1 MRVNQTLIL
10 FLAKTTFTV
19 YIRNVKNYFVN
30 MSATMPFI
38 PQRLT
43 QARKMSGLS
52 LRALSEKLGN
62 TPSHTILARYEK
74 GIAAP
79 NSEMLARLAHILEVS
94 PDFFYSASSVSLDG
108 IHFRKRSK
116 LSKSA
121 REAIEE
127 RAKDYFA
134 RFMEIEDITNNTIFF
149 DTRIQASTV
158 DEAEQAAYKLRD
170 MWNMGEDPV
179 VNLLQLMEN
188 KGIKIF
194 IYNTAN
200 EAFDGFSAVY
210 SKIAMVVIAS
220 WLEGNLPRM
229 RMTLAHE
236 LAHLVLDLPE
246 DLSEKEHEDCANVF
260 ASAFLMPEAP
270 FSEMF
275 GGKRDRILIRNLF
288 PIKSYFGVSLPAIVM
303 RAHRLHLIGN
313 NLKQRFF
320 IYYNKMGYK
329 KDEPGDYCGTESSGR
344 FEQLISTAVIDG
356 EISMSK
362 GASLWGHSL
371 SELRR
376 LVATLI

>member
-1 MRVNQTLIL
+1 
-10 FLAKTTFTV
+10 
-19 YIRNVKNYFVN
+19 
-30 MSATMPFI
+30 MPTIMAFS
-38 PQRLT
+38 PQRLI

-52 LRALSEKLGN
+52 LRALSEKLGD

-79 NSEMLARLAHILEVS
+79 NSEMLARLTHVLKVS
-94 PDFFYSASSVSLDG
+94 PDFFYSTSSVPLEG

-134 RFMEIEDITNNTIFF
+134 RFIEIEDITNNTIFF
-149 DTRIQASTV
+149 DTQIPVASV
-158 DEAEQAAYKLRD
+158 NEAEQAACELRNR
-170 MWNMGEDPV
+170 WNMGEDPV

-194 IYNTAN
+194 IYDTDN

-210 SKIAMVVIAS
+210 SNVAMVVIAS
-220 WLEGNLPRM
+220 WLKNNLPRM

-236 LAHLVLDLPE
+236 LAHLVLNLPE
-246 DLSEKEHEDCANVF
+246 YLSEKEHEACANVF

-270 FSEMF
+270 FAKMF
-275 GGKRDRILIRNLF
+275 GGKRDKILIHNLL

-303 RAHRLHLIGN
+303 RAHRLNLIGS

-329 KDEPGDYCGTESSGR
+329 KDEPGNYCGMESSSR
-344 FEQLISTAVIDG
+344 FDQLVSTAVIDG

-362 GASLWGHSL
+362 GASLWGHPL

>member
-1 MRVNQTLIL
+1 M
-10 FLAKTTFTV
+10 AKTIFDV
-19 YIRNVKNYFVN
+19 YKRDVKNYFVN
-30 MSATMPFI
+30 MSQTMAFL
-38 PQRLT
+38 PQRLI

-52 LRALSEKLGN
+52 LRALSEKLGDA
-62 TPSHTILARYEK
+62 PSHTILARYEK

-79 NSEMLARLAHILEVS
+79 NSEMLARLAHVLKVS
-94 PDFFYSASSVSLDG
+94 PDFFYSTSSVSLDG

-127 RAKDYFA
+127 RAKDYFV
-134 RFMEIEDITNNTIFF
+134 RFMEIEDITNNTISF
-149 DTRIQASTV
+149 DTKIHVSTV
-158 DEAEQAAYKLRD
+158 DDAEQAACKLRK
-170 MWNMGEDPV
+170 MWHMGEDPV

-194 IYNTAN
+194 VYDTDN

-210 SKIAMVVIAS
+210 SNVAMVVIAS
-220 WLEGNLPRM
+220 WLKNNLPRM

-236 LAHLVLDLPE
+236 LAHLVLNLPE
-246 DLSEKEHEDCANVF
+246 NLSDKEHENCANVF

-275 GGKRDRILIRNLF
+275 GGKRDKILIRNLY
-288 PIKSYFGVSLPAIVM
+288 PLKSYFGVSLAAIVM
-303 RAHRLHLIGN
+303 RAHRLNLVGN

-329 KDEPGDYCGTESSGR
+329 KGEPGDYCGMESSGR
-344 FEQLISTAVIDG
+344 FDQLISTAVIDG

-362 GASLWGHSL
+362 GASLWGRPL
-371 SELRR
+371 SELRK